1 MKSWNT
7 PKYGLIF
14 HSSFIGRAYAKNKGR
29 MDRYLANNCSIAS
42 RIDCFSEKHHYIRD
56 KLREKVEERLD
67 FYDKGIAPRKNVDT
81 MKDAIE
87 SNKDDEK
94 SDMDVEDGASAKK
107 SSKKK
112 KSKGDVEPMEEDK
125 SAAKVTNEDASEE
138 DMGTEKKKKK
148 KEKRKSQEN
157 GENVIESEQNGTT
170 YSHHPLD
177 AASGL
182 DQKLIMWDLER
193 STARC
198 SCDHEVSSGHGNDPL
213 P

>member
-1 MKSWNT
+1 
-7 PKYGLIF
+7 
-14 HSSFIGRAYAKNKGR
+14 
-29 MDRYLANNCSIAS
+29 
-42 RIDCFSEKHHYIRD
+42 
-56 KLREKVEERLD
+56 
-67 FYDKGIAPRKNVDT
+67 

-198 SCDHEVSSGHGNDPL
+198 SCDHEVSENFIKVDCLFVVPVSLELELTLNTQVKCMCNSRLH
-213 P
+213 